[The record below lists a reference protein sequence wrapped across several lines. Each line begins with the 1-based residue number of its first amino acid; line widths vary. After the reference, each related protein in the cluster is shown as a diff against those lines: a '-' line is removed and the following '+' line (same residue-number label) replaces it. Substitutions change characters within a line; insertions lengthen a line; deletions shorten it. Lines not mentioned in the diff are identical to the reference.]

1 MKLAVLIQCHKCPE
15 QINRLLDVMKSDEVD
30 FYIHVDRKS
39 DIADEIEKRADV
51 HILPPER
58 RVDVMWGGFSQVEA
72 TLNLL
77 DEALI
82 TGGYDYYFLISGQ
95 DFPVRPIRELI
106 EFLENDNGANYV
118 DLFPS
123 LNNGLC
129 KQNNLDKRNQIVYG
143 DRIMGRGKFA
153 RIMRRLWVAVTG
165 GYGRTFGI
173 FRRKN
178 VLNLKFYFG
187 SQWWCLSKDFV
198 EYATEYLAKTPQY
211 AEFFRKASCPDES
224 FFQTLLMNS
233 SYSDTR
239 KEYLHFI
246 RWEEGKSSPENLTL
260 SDFDEAIASGKFMAR
275 KIDGDFAL
283 IDKLIKCVT
292 K

>member
-72 TLNLL
+72 TLKLL

-283 IDKLIKCVT
+283 IDKLTKCVT

>member
-51 HILPPER
+51 HFLPPER

-153 RIMRRLWVAVTG
+153 RSMRRLWGAVTG

-260 SDFDEAIASGKFMAR
+260 SDFDEAIASGKFMSR

-283 IDKLIKCVT
+283 IDKLTKCVT

>member
-1 MKLAVLIQCHKCPE
+1 MKLAVLIQCHKNPE

-39 DIADEIEKRADV
+39 DIADEIEKRTDV
-51 HILPPER
+51 HILPSER
-58 RVDVMWGGFSQVEA
+58 RVDVKWGGFSQVEA

-77 DEALI
+77 DEALKA
-82 TGGYDYYFLISGQ
+82 GGYGYYFLISGQ
-95 DFPVRPIRELI
+95 DFPVRPICELI
-106 EFLENDNGANYV
+106 EFLESGDGNNYV

-123 LNNGLC
+123 LNNGLD

-143 DRIMGRGKFA
+143 DRLMGRGKCA

-165 GYGRTFGI
+165 GYDRTFGI

-187 SQWWCLSKDFV
+187 SSWWCLSKDFV

-233 SYSDTR
+233 PYADTR

-246 RWEEGKSSPENLTL
+246 KWEDGKSSPENLTL
-260 SDFDEAIASGKFMAR
+260 RDFDEAVAGGKFMAR

-283 IDKLIKCVT
+283 IDKLTEHVSK
-292 K
+292 

>member
-143 DRIMGRGKFA
+143 DRIMSRGKFA

-283 IDKLIKCVT
+283 IDKLTKCVT

>member
-82 TGGYDYYFLISGQ
+82 TGGYDYYFLIRGQ

-283 IDKLIKCVT
+283 IDKLTKCVT

>member
-15 QINRLLDVMKSDEVD
+15 QINRLLGVMKREEVE
-30 FYIHVDRKS
+30 FFIHVDRKS
-39 DIADEIEKRADV
+39 DIADEIVKRPDV

-58 RVDVMWGGFSQVEA
+58 RVDVKWGGFSQVEA

-77 DEALI
+77 DEAVKA
-82 TGGYDYYFLISGQ
+82 GGYDYYFLISGQ
-95 DFPVRPIRELI
+95 DFSVRPVSELI
-106 EFLENDNGANYV
+106 EFLESGNGANYV

-123 LNNGLC
+123 LNNGLG
-129 KQNNLDKRNQIVYG
+129 KQNNLDKRNQIVYC

-198 EYATEYLAKTPQY
+198 EYATEYLAKTPRY

-233 SYSDTR
+233 PYADTR
-239 KEYLHFI
+239 EEYLHFI
-246 RWEEGKSSPENLTL
+246 KWEDGKSSPENLTL
-260 SDFDEAIASGKFMAR
+260 RDFDEAVAGGKFMAR

-283 IDKLIKCVT
+283 IDKLTEHVSK
-292 K
+292 

>member
-283 IDKLIKCVT
+283 IDKLIKCVI

>member
-239 KEYLHFI
+239 KEFA
-246 RWEEGKSSPENLTL
+246 RK
-260 SDFDEAIASGKFMAR
+260 SDFERFR
-275 KIDGDFAL
+275 RGDRQRQ
-283 IDKLIKCVT
+283 IYGS
-292 K
+292 

>member
-198 EYATEYLAKTPQY
+198 EYATEHLAKTPQY

-283 IDKLIKCVT
+283 IDKLTKCVT

>member
-246 RWEEGKSSPENLTL
+246 RWEDGKSSPENLTL
-260 SDFDEAIASGKFMAR
+260 SDFDEAIASGKFMVR

-283 IDKLIKCVT
+283 IDKLTKCVT

>member
-15 QINRLLDVMKSDEVD
+15 QINRLFDVMKSDEVD

-198 EYATEYLAKTPQY
+198 EYATEHLAKTPQY

-283 IDKLIKCVT
+283 IDKLTKCVT